1 MRKELRNRLITVIT
15 LIYGLVFLYQP
26 HDLLVVGITLPLFA
40 IFRIMETIPSLQF
53 LYQLLQPLYQPDS
66 ILLKGIAFPLLVT
79 AAIVSPIS
87 FSNKRITEII
97 AVLGLIAGI
106 SFLYLPAIPI
116 LQALPVSP
124 VLRGSALHLLFA
136 SGIAFGITTNLKQS
150 MEFVAG
156 LIVVAG
162 LAFLYQPFNPLLQG
176 TGLHCMLTGMIVLA
190 TVSPRKLAI
199 ERISIGAIALGLVFL
214 CQPFLLLLYQTG
226 FHILLGG
233 LTGFIVVAH
242 R

>member
-1 MRKELRNRLITVIT
+1 MRKELRNRLIAVIT

-26 HDLLVVGITLPLFA
+26 HDLLVIGITLPLFA
-40 IFRIMETIPSLQF
+40 IFRILEAMPSLQF
-53 LYQLLQPLYQPDS
+53 LYQVLQPLYQPDS

-79 AAIVSPIS
+79 SAVVSQIS
-87 FSNKRITEII
+87 FSNKRITEVV
-97 AVLGLIAGI
+97 AVFGLIAGV
-106 SFLYLPAIPI
+106 SFLYLPAIPT
-116 LQALPVSP
+116 LQALPVSSI
-124 VLRGSALHLLFA
+124 LRGSAFHMLFA
-136 SGIAFGITTNLKQS
+136 SGLAFGMTTNLKRS

-156 LIVVAG
+156 LVVVAG

-176 TGLHCMLTGMIVLA
+176 TGLHWLLTGMIVLA

-199 ERISIGAIALGLVFL
+199 ERISISAIAFGLVFL